1 MGCGLSAGRTPF
13 EHIRHSVSMPSE
25 RRRRHPH
32 TERVFGYR
40 TTIMKK
46 TKMLSSLLLALL
58 LLAGCTGGENSP
70 AGTVSPT
77 GAQPTASAGGA
88 VASPEEMA
96 GVEDVVEDGMVPIT
110 GSQVLDG
117 VYDVTVDS
125 SSSMFQ
131 VVSCQLTVE
140 GGEMTAEMT
149 MGGTGYLYVYMG
161 TGQEAAG
168 AAEDAYIPF
177 TEDAAGAHTYTVPV
191 EALDQGISCAAF
203 SKNKEKWY
211 DRTLV
216 FRADSL
222 PVDAFAEG
230 VVTTPESLA
239 LADGIYQ
246 VDVQLEGGSGR
257 ASVGSPALL
266 TVADG
271 QVTAEIVWSSANY
284 DYMKVDGVR
293 YDAVIEND
301 HSVVTIPVTCFD
313 WKMAVVADTVA
324 MSQPHEVDYAL
335 RFDSASIT
343 PVTP

>member
-1 MGCGLSAGRTPF
+1 
-13 EHIRHSVSMPSE
+13 
-25 RRRRHPH
+25 
-32 TERVFGYR
+32 
-40 TTIMKK
+40 MKK
-46 TKMLSSLLLALL
+46 AHMLPSFLVALL
-58 LLAGCTGGENSP
+58 LLAGCAGGGNTSLPAVSP
-70 AGTVSPT
+70 AGS
-77 GAQPTASAGGA
+77 QPPASGSGA

-96 GVEDVVEDGMVPIT
+96 GVEDIVEDGMVPIP
-110 GSQVLDG
+110 GSQIRDG
-117 VYDVTVDS
+117 VYDVAVDS

-131 VVSCQLTVE
+131 ITACQLTVD
-140 GGEMTAEMT
+140 GGEMTARMT

-161 TGQEAAG
+161 TGQEAA
-168 AAEDAYIPF
+168 AAAADAYIPF
-177 TEDAAGAHTYTVPV
+177 AEDGTGAHTYTVPV
-191 EALDQGISCAAF
+191 EALDQGLPCAAF

-222 PVDAFAEG
+222 PVEAFAEG

-239 LADGIYQ
+239 LADGAYQ

-257 ASVGSPALL
+257 AGVDSPALL

-301 HSVVTIPVTCFD
+301 RSVVTIPVTCFD

>member
-1 MGCGLSAGRTPF
+1 
-13 EHIRHSVSMPSE
+13 
-25 RRRRHPH
+25 
-32 TERVFGYR
+32 
-40 TTIMKK
+40 MKK
-46 TKMLSSLLLALL
+46 AHMLPSRLVALL
-58 LLAGCTGGENSP
+58 LLAGCAGGGNTSLPAVSP
-70 AGTVSPT
+70 AGS
-77 GAQPTASAGGA
+77 QPPASGSGA

-96 GVEDVVEDGMVPIT
+96 GVEDIVEDGMVPIP
-110 GSQVLDG
+110 GSQIRDG
-117 VYDVTVDS
+117 VYDVAVDS

-131 VVSCQLTVE
+131 ITACQLTVD
-140 GGEMTAEMT
+140 GGEMTARMT

-161 TGQEAAG
+161 TGQEAA
-168 AAEDAYIPF
+168 AAAADACIPFAEDG
-177 TEDAAGAHTYTVPV
+177 TGAHTYTVPV
-191 EALDQGISCAAF
+191 EALDQGLPCAAF

-222 PVDAFAEG
+222 PVEAFAEG

-239 LADGIYQ
+239 LADGAYQ

-257 ASVGSPALL
+257 AGVDSPALL

-293 YDAVIEND
+293 YDAVIENGR
-301 HSVVTIPVTCFD
+301 SVVTIPVTCFD